1 MKNKK
6 LLLGIGLGVATLG
19 AIYIFNKKKEKSETK
34 HGFSGASAL
43 KKRKVKQDLLEQE
56 SSKESLGEMIVDL
69 VKSMKGSGVKGKADE
84 ISGQIRFNQRMKNSG
99 YSDVSGDILSM
110 AREMKYE
117 NGMNNT
123 MSYYKRIVLTLGY
136 SDLFFKA
143 INEYF
148 KNSLIT
154 TIGSLAKTQSF
165 YDSSFLKEM
174 RVLGY

>member
-6 LLLGIGLGVATLG
+6 LLIGIGLGIAAFG
-19 AIYIFNKKKEKSETK
+19 GIYLFNKKKEKEEK
-34 HGFSGASAL
+34 NLNFDGAGIL
-43 KKRKVKQDLLEQE
+43 MKRKKKQSLLEQE

-117 NGMNNT
+117 NRMNNT

-154 TIGSLAKTQSF
+154 TIGSFAKTQSF
-165 YDSSFLKEM
+165 YDSYFLKQM

>member
-19 AIYIFNKKKEKSETK
+19 AIYLFNKKKEKEEK
-34 HGFSGASAL
+34 NLNFGGAGVL
-43 KKRKVKQDLLEQE
+43 MKRKKKQNLLEQE

-69 VKSMKGSGVKGKADE
+69 VKSMKGSGVKAKADE
-84 ISGQIRFNQRMKNSG
+84 LSGQIRFQQKMKNYG

-110 AREMKYE
+110 AREIKYE

-123 MSYYKRIVLTLGY
+123 MSYYRRIVLTLGY
-136 SDLFFKA
+136 PDLFFKA

-154 TIGSLAKTQSF
+154 TIGSLSKTQSS
-165 YDSSFLKEM
+165 YDSFFLKEM
-174 RVLGY
+174 RALGY